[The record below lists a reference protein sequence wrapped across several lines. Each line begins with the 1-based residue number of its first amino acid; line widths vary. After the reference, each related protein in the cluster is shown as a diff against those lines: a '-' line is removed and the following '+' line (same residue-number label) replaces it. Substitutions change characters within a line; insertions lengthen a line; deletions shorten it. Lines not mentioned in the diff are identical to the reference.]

1 MSFFQIM
8 LYVLCTV
15 MVLSLYRVFAG
26 PTLFDRLT
34 GIGLIATKTLVIL
47 LLIGLLT
54 DQLTYYIDIA
64 LSYAI
69 LGFIGPLVLA
79 KFMQDKQEES
89 SAGSAEEV
97 NK

>member
-8 LYVLCTV
+8 LYILCAV
-15 MVLSLYRVFAG
+15 MALSLYRVFAG

-34 GIGLIATKTLVIL
+34 GIGLIASKTLVIL
-47 LLIGLLT
+47 LLIGIIT

-79 KFMQDKQEES
+79 KFMQDKQDIEQDAQIKEDL
-89 SAGSAEEV
+89 
-97 NK
+97 K